1 MKRVSKSKFLLVAA
15 VCVVAAAGCEAPPA
29 TPALPPT
36 IGEKIPSGHG
46 PATSPGADQLG
57 PVPEGMA
64 NPHGTHGG
72 GGTPSAISQLAK
84 TAAIVKVDDVTITK
98 ADLDRAMAQAA
109 ALAGIPPEM
118 LDGEM
123 KTAFEQP
130 AYEKLIERNLLA
142 KEARARKMWPSDAEV
157 KAKREEM
164 LKSLPQGK
172 TLQDVLS
179 AIGADEKSF
188 EDDLRID
195 VALASLLKALESEV
209 KPVDDAAIAAIYE
222 QNKQVFVVPDT
233 ASAAHILVKVDR
245 GAGAEVLAEKKKAA
259 EAIMKEVVGKDD
271 ATFARVAAEKSD
283 DASGKAR
290 GGDLGT
296 FKKGDLFPE
305 FEAMAFKL
313 KEGEIGGPVQ
323 TDRGFHIIRGG
334 GAEKGR
340 ELPVA
345 EAKKIIAER
354 ERVKGFLGAV
364 DALVDRLRAAAKIER
379 LVEPAP
385 SPLVDPNE
393 NGSRVPAWKAS
404 GKNAMPGMANP
415 HGAPA
420 AGH

>member
-1 MKRVSKSKFLLVAA
+1 MKRVSKLKLFVIAVALVVAA
-15 VCVVAAAGCEAPPA
+15 VGCEAPS
-29 TPALPPT
+29 TTSTLPPT
-36 IGEKIPSGHG
+36 IGEKIPANHG
-46 PATSPGADQLG
+46 AATSPGAEQLG
-57 PVPEGMA
+57 AAPEGMA
-64 NPHGTHGG
+64 NPHGSHGG
-72 GGTPSAISQLAK
+72 AGTPSAISQLAK
-84 TAAIVKVDDVTITK
+84 TAAIVKVDDVVITK

-164 LKSLPQGK
+164 LKSLPAGK
-172 TLQDVLS
+172 TLQDVLG

-188 EDDLRID
+188 DEDLRID
-195 VALASLLKALESEV
+195 VALASLLKSLESEV
-209 KPVDDAAIAAIYE
+209 KPIDDAALAKIYE
-222 QNKQVFVVPDT
+222 ENKKVFVVPDT
-233 ASAAHILVKVDR
+233 ASAAHILIKVDR
-245 GAGAEVLAEKKKAA
+245 AAGSDVVAEKKKAA

-323 TDRGFHIIRGG
+323 TERGFHIIRGG

-340 ELPVA
+340 ELPSA
-345 EAKKIIAER
+345 EAKKIITER
-354 ERVKGFLGAV
+354 ERVKGFLAAV
-364 DALVDRLRAAAKIER
+364 DALVSRLRTGAKIER

-393 NGSRVPAWKAS
+393 SGSRVPAWKAS
-404 GKNAMPGMANP
+404 GKNAVPGMANP
-415 HGAPA
+415 HGAPGA
-420 AGH
+420 SH

>member
-1 MKRVSKSKFLLVAA
+1 MKRVSKSKVLLLAA
-15 VCVVAAAGCEAPPA
+15 ALVVAAGGCEAPSTT
-29 TPALPPT
+29 TPLPPT
-36 IGEKIPSGHG
+36 IGDKIPSSHG
-46 PATSPGADQLG
+46 AATSPAAEQLG
-57 PVPEGMA
+57 AAPEGMA
-64 NPHGTHGG
+64 NPHGSHGG
-72 GGTPSAISQLAK
+72 ASTPSAISQLAK

-142 KEARARKMWPSDAEV
+142 KEARARKMWPGDAEV

-164 LKSLPQGK
+164 LESLPQGK
-172 TLQDVLS
+172 TLQDVLA
-179 AIGADEKSF
+179 AIGADDKSF

-209 KPVDDAAIAAIYE
+209 KPVDDATVTKIYE
-222 QNKQVFVVPDT
+222 ENKHVFVVPDT

-245 GAGAEVLAEKKKAA
+245 AAGPEVIAEKKKAA
-259 EAIMKEVVGKDD
+259 EAIMKEVAGKDD

-283 DASGKAR
+283 DPSGKAR

-305 FEAMAFKL
+305 FEAVAFRL
-313 KEGEIGGPVQ
+313 KEGELGGPVQ
-323 TDRGFHIIRGG
+323 TERGFHVIRGG

-345 EAKKIIAER
+345 EAKKIILER

-364 DALVDRLRAAAKIER
+364 DALVKRLRTAAKIER

-385 SPLVDPNE
+385 SPLVDPAE
-393 NGSRVPAWKAS
+393 SGSRVPAWKAS
-404 GKNAMPGMANP
+404 GKNALPGMANP

-420 AGH
+420 GH

>member
-1 MKRVSKSKFLLVAA
+1 
-15 VCVVAAAGCEAPPA
+15 
-29 TPALPPT
+29 
-36 IGEKIPSGHG
+36 
-46 PATSPGADQLG
+46 
-57 PVPEGMA
+57 
-64 NPHGTHGG
+64 
-72 GGTPSAISQLAK
+72 
-84 TAAIVKVDDVTITK
+84 
-98 ADLDRAMAQAA
+98 
-109 ALAGIPPEM
+109 M

-142 KEARARKMWPSDAEV
+142 KEARARNMWPGDADV
-157 KAKREEM
+157 KVKREEM
-164 LKSLPQGK
+164 LKSLPAGK
-172 TLQDVLS
+172 TLQDVLG

-188 EDDLRID
+188 EADLRID
-195 VALASLLKALESEV
+195 VALAALLKALESEV
-209 KPVDDAAIAAIYE
+209 KPADDATIAKIYE
-222 QNKQVFVVPDT
+222 ENKHVFVVPDT

-245 GAGAEVLAEKKKAA
+245 AAGPEVIAEKKKLA
-259 EAIMKEVVGKDD
+259 EAIKKEVSGKDD

-323 TDRGFHIIRGG
+323 TDRGFHVIRGG

-364 DALVDRLRAAAKIER
+364 DALVSRLRSAAKIER

-404 GKNAMPGMANP
+404 GKNAVTGMPNP